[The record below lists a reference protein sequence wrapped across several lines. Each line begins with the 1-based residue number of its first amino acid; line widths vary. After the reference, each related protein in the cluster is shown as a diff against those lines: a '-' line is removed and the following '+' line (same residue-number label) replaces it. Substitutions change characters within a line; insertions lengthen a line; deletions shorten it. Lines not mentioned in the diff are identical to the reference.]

1 LYDQLETLGLPIEC
15 GSGGLTKFNRTTH
28 KLPKTHYLDAACV
41 GVSTPETLTI
51 RGIIPLLITAT
62 GHGRRQMC
70 LMSDVGFPRTKPKQK
85 NFKHGFRTGDMV
97 CALVPA
103 HLQNAGVH
111 VGRMSAKAK
120 GGFTIATARGI
131 VTDIGKKY
139 CRMLQQ
145 ADGYGYSQLYTPTG
159 AFLSSL
165 SLKA

>member
-1 LYDQLETLGLPIEC
+1 
-15 GSGGLTKFNRTTH
+15 
-28 KLPKTHYLDAACV
+28 
-41 GVSTPETLTI
+41 
-51 RGIIPLLITAT
+51 
-62 GHGRRQMC
+62 
-70 LMSDVGFPRTKPKQK
+70 
-85 NFKHGFRTGDMV
+85 MV

-139 CRMLQQ
+139 CRTLQQ

-165 SLKA
+165 SGKRMRVPRKDFYG